1 MARRRSLLPLLTVAV
16 SALIV
21 VIVVPGFAEA
31 HTDFD
36 YSLPTD
42 GASVGAP
49 LDEITVAFTLPVTL
63 VGNGFTVLDPQN
75 NELTP
80 FAVTDDDTVFRLQFD
95 PPLAGG
101 TVAVKYEV
109 RAEDGHVLTGNFV
122 FVVDAPVPT
131 TAPATTAPTTTQATT
146 PPTTAPASAAPATT
160 TTNAATTDAATTDAV
175 APEPSAASTAEPS
188 ADVTGDDGGSGSGL
202 LIAIAAAVALAA
214 GGFLIVRSR
223 TFA

>member
-1 MARRRSLLPLLTVAV
+1 MAPRLPLRQLLAVAI
-16 SALIV
+16 SALIG
-21 VIVVPGFAEA
+21 VIAVPGFAEA

-42 GASVGAP
+42 GASVGVP
-49 LDEITVAFTLPVTL
+49 LDEIAVAFTLPVTL

-75 NELTP
+75 NELAP

-131 TAPATTAPTTTQATT
+131 TAPATAAPTTTNATT
-146 PPTTAPASAAPATT
+146 PTTTPASAAPAQVTT
-160 TTNAATTDAATTDAV
+160 TIDATI
-175 APEPSAASTAEPS
+175 PEPSAASTTEPSVDAEPS
-188 ADVTGDDGGSGSGL
+188 VSTDVTDDDGGSGNGMF
-202 LIAIAAAVALAA
+202 IAVAAAVALAA

-223 TFA
+223 TST

>member
-1 MARRRSLLPLLTVAV
+1 MAARCSFRHRITVVLMIVAGLAV
-16 SALIV
+16 A
-21 VIVVPGFAEA
+21 PGFAGA

-42 GASVGAP
+42 GASVGMP
-49 LDEITVAFTLPVTL
+49 VDEITVAFTLPVTL

-75 NELTP
+75 NELEP

-122 FVVDAPVPT
+122 FAVDAPVPT
-131 TAPATTAPTTTQATT
+131 TAPPTVPPTPVPPSTVSSSPSSTATATVSPTDAPTTTDANVAPTT
-146 PPTTAPASAAPATT
+146 PVSVTPTSVDAT
-160 TTNAATTDAATTDAV
+160 D
-175 APEPSAASTAEPS
+175 
-188 ADVTGDDGGSGSGL
+188 GDGGSGNGM
-202 LIAIAAAVALAA
+202 LIVIAAAVALAA
-214 GGFLIVRSR
+214 GGFVLVRSR
-223 TFA
+223 TAV